1 MKKNSL
7 TPNKGL
13 SLSQATSISN
23 LCNQRAGEIS
33 AKLNGVNNYKKTV
46 DVNNGVN
53 VKTHI
58 TVVGKP
64 LPENVVALLTEKSEL
79 HACQAFL
86 MENIKAKD
94 DMLKEIKSASADIS
108 SVEVPERPK
117 TVSPLINQLPAVI
130 ATEGKEWGWSQLT
143 TAEINEY
150 LQVEAF
156 ASHVGQF
163 IHEDSPLDRLR
174 KELGKGIAPIEW
186 MTINDGMKSPIE
198 VTVHESHTPEKLLK
212 LHEELAAL
220 HRKHEQRVNYF
231 KAKVKNLTT
240 EENAR
245 IAKINA
251 DAQNDAAKQ
260 NNDANAVYET
270 AAKAY
275 NEKVRNIQAD
285 FETAR
290 QASIKEVAAMRIQI
304 DPRFQ
309 DTINLFMKQ
318 ISEVQE

>member
-7 TPNKGL
+7 TPNAGL

-23 LCNQRAGEIS
+23 LCNQRAGEIT
-33 AKLNGVNNYKKTV
+33 AKLAGVNNYQKSV
-46 DVNNGVN
+46 DVNNGTN

-64 LPENVVALLTEKSEL
+64 LPENVVDLLTEKSEL

-94 DMLKEIKSASADIS
+94 ELLKEVKRATVDVSG
-108 SVEVPERPK
+108 VEYPERPK
-117 TVSPLINQLPAVI
+117 VISPLVKQLSEVST
-130 ATEGKEWGWSQLT
+130 TEGKEWGWSQLT
-143 TAEINEY
+143 AAETNEFI
-150 LQVEAF
+150 QVEAF
-156 ASHVGQF
+156 ASHIGQF
-163 IHEDSPLDRLR
+163 IHEGKPLDLLR
-174 KELGKGIAPIEW
+174 KELGKGIAPIDW
-186 MTINDGMKSPIE
+186 MVIHDGMKSVVE
-198 VTVHESHTPEKLLK
+198 VKVHESHTPEKLLA
-212 LHEELAAL
+212 LHEDLAAI

-240 EENAR
+240 EENGR

-251 DAQNDAAKQ
+251 DAQHEAEKL
-260 NNDANAVYET
+260 NNEANVAYET
-270 AAKAY
+270 AVKAAG
-275 NEKVRNIQAD
+275 EKVRSIQAE
-285 FETAR
+285 FEKER
-290 QASIKEVAAMRIQI
+290 QSSIKQVAAMRIQV

-318 ISEVQE
+318 ITEVQE